1 MNTSFLKAWVSLLI
15 MSSMTLS
22 AFASQITE
30 VEVSTDPVF
39 WENSCDQAFMRTP
52 NAVVGDV
59 ISNMTDIWVNTWSVP
74 QILYQEEQTMPRMIS
89 LWGANWQEVKVSDT
103 VDFWTFA
110 SDLQARFSDDEQ
122 GFILPA
128 WESVTWIE
136 STLGS
141 GYQLSANTAAEDT
154 NIGLVVYD
162 TTVRNIIGDLPE
174 IDPTVHR
181 ECVLIKSGAPGETPA
196 PTPTQPETLPET
208 GAEHILLA
216 LIALLL
222 WAGLFFMTRKTA

>member
-1 MNTSFLKAWVSLLI
+1 

-22 AFASQITE
+22 AFAAQITE
-30 VEVSTDPVF
+30 VDVSTDPVF
-39 WENSCDQAFMRTP
+39 WENSCDQAFIRTP

-59 ISNMTDIWVNTWSVP
+59 ISNMSDVWVNTWTVP
-74 QILYQEEQTMPRMIS
+74 QILYEEEQTLPRIVS
-89 LWGANWQEVKVSDT
+89 LGGANWREVKVSDT
-103 VDFWTFA
+103 VDFWTSTSA
-110 SDLQARFSDDEQ
+110 LGALFSEDEQ

-141 GYQLSANTAAEDT
+141 GYQLSENSTPEGT
-154 NIGLVVYD
+154 NIGLIIYD
-162 TTVRNIIGDLPE
+162 TTIRNIIGDLPE

-181 ECVLIKSGAPGETPA
+181 ECVLIRSGAPSDIPA
-196 PTPTQPETLPET
+196 PTPTPPETLPET